1 MGKLI
6 TGRKYWNQRN
16 LLLNWKKKTLKIIGK
31 MGKIKSLEENIGTNK
46 WDVLLDKEKR
56 YEK

>member
-16 LLLNWKKKTLKIIGK
+16 LLLNWKKTLKIIGK